1 MKKLLALSACTLL
14 AAPVLADVH
23 VGVIASLTGPAAA
36 LGAETK
42 KAVALLPTTVGKE
55 KVQYIVLDDAS
66 DPTNAV
72 TNVKKL
78 ISDQKVDALIGPT
91 TTPAALAMLDFVAE
105 SKTPL
110 VTTVG
115 SSAII
120 QPMDDKKKWVFK
132 TTQNDDLIAGA
143 LIEHMTAHGVKTLG
157 FIGFNDPY
165 GENWFK
171 VFGAMAEKAGL
182 KLLVSERFNRTDQ
195 SVTGQALKVIAAKP
209 DAVLVAAT
217 GGPAVLPQTT
227 LQEKG
232 YVYPCYM
239 SMEELDALLE
249 PGVIAGEILDHEVE
263 GLAQLP
269 ELVGI
274 PRRDAYA
281 EVAAAYAVRRI
292 EEIRQGLDEMRLELK
307 DGAGADNQQQDQR
320 DALDE
325 AQPLQLGLQPLFD
338 ERHQAVDAGHHLGGV
353 GAQRDAV
360 LRRAYRAAGGRP
372 EAPAPPGADVIVGRA
387 HGVAGL
393 AGDGT
398 LQLGVTVA
406 GFELGEGL
414 LHGLEVARVIAAADD
429 GVDQV

>member
-1 MKKLLALSACTLL
+1 MEIALRRQLPALLALLL
-14 AAPVLADVH
+14 ATGVAFADIRI
-23 VGVIASLTGPAAA
+23 GVIASSTGPTAVV
-36 LGAETK
+36 GIPQKQT
-42 KAVALLPTTVGKE
+42 VALLPTEIGGQ
-55 KVQYIVLDDAS
+55 KVEYIVLDDAS

-132 TTQNDDLIAGA
+132 TTQNDDLIAEA

-182 KLLVSERFNRTDQ
+182 KLVASERYNRTDQ
-195 SVTGQALKVIAAKP
+195 SVTGQALKVIAARP

-217 GGPAVLPQTT
+217 GGPAVLPQTS

-232 YVYPCYM
+232 YKGRIYQTH
-239 SMEELDALLE
+239 
-249 PGVIAGEILDHEVE
+249 GVATNDFIRIGGKAVE
-263 GLAQLP
+263 GTLMAGGPMLVAYDLPGGSPIKAIAQ
-269 ELVGI
+269 GYI
-274 PRRDAYA
+274 KAY
-281 EVAAAYAVRRI
+281 ETKY
-292 EEIRQGLDEMRLELK
+292 
-307 DGAGADNQQQDQR
+307 GAGTMSTFGANTYDAGLLLQKAIPTALKKAKPGSVEFREALR
-320 DALDE
+320 DALE
-325 AQPLQLGLQPLFD
+325 QSK
-338 ERHQAVDAGHHLGGV
+338 EVV
-353 GAQRDAV
+353 GAQ
-360 LRRAYRAAGGRP
+360 
-372 EAPAPPGADVIVGRA
+372 
-387 HGVAGL
+387 GVFNMSAQNHNGM
-393 AGDGT
+393 D
-398 LQLGVTVA
+398 QR
-406 GFELGEGL
+406 
-414 LHGLEVARVIAAADD
+414 ARVMMTVKD
-429 GVDQV
+429 GKWVLIKD

>member
-1 MKKLLALSACTLL
+1 MNLRNVSTLLALML
-14 AAPVLADVH
+14 ASSLATADIKI
-23 VGVIASLTGPAAA
+23 GVIASSTGPTAVV
-36 LGAETK
+36 GIPQKQT
-42 KAVALLPTTVGKE
+42 VALLPTEIGGQ
-55 KVQYIVLDDAS
+55 KVEYIVLDDAS

-78 ISDQKVDALIGPT
+78 ITEQKVDALIGPT

-132 TTQNDDLIAGA
+132 TTQNDDLIAEA

-165 GENWFK
+165 GENWLK

-232 YVYPCYM
+232 
-239 SMEELDALLE
+239 
-249 PGVIAGEILDHEVE
+249 
-263 GLAQLP
+263 
-269 ELVGI
+269 
-274 PRRDAYA
+274 
-281 EVAAAYAVRRI
+281 
-292 EEIRQGLDEMRLELK
+292 
-307 DGAGADNQQQDQR
+307 
-320 DALDE
+320 
-325 AQPLQLGLQPLFD
+325 
-338 ERHQAVDAGHHLGGV
+338 
-353 GAQRDAV
+353 
-360 LRRAYRAAGGRP
+360 
-372 EAPAPPGADVIVGRA
+372 
-387 HGVAGL
+387 
-393 AGDGT
+393 
-398 LQLGVTVA
+398 
-406 GFELGEGL
+406 
-414 LHGLEVARVIAAADD
+414 
-429 GVDQV
+429 